1 MPNFLSNYAQ
11 DILRKILVTNPKKR
25 IKLEELK
32 RHPFL
37 LMNEK
42 AIMYK
47 GINVEVY
54 EIQVDYDIVQK
65 MKEKYFNNDEDC
77 NINCNIIVENIK
89 YNLHN
94 KITTIYYLLLKEKNE
109 SNSNDYNYI

>member
-11 DILRKILVTNPKKR
+11 DILRKILETNPKKR

-37 LMNEK
+37 LMSEK
-42 AIMYK
+42 TTMYK

-77 NINCNIIVENIK
+77 NINCD
-89 YNLHN
+89 
-94 KITTIYYLLLKEKNE
+94 LL
-109 SNSNDYNYI
+109 